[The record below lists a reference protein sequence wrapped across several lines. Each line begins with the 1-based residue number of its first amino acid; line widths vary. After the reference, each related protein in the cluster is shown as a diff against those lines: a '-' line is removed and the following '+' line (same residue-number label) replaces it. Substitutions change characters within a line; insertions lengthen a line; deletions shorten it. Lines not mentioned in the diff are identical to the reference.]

1 MDALT
6 EYRNFIANKKPVFGN
21 HGFAVNPAQVNELL
35 KPFQRDIVVWA
46 VRKGRHV
53 CPLQLGTIEHC
64 VKLYSNPG
72 EVVLTPFMGIGSE
85 AYTALKLGRKAIGIE
100 LKETYYNVA
109 VRNLKEIEAAS
120 RMPTL
125 FDFAEMQMAVA
136 V

>member
-6 EYRNFIANKKPVFGN
+6 EYRNFISNKKPVFGN
-21 HGFAVNPAQVNELL
+21 HGFAVNPAQ
-35 KPFQRDIVVWA
+35 
-46 VRKGRHV
+46 
-53 CPLQLGTIEHC
+53 GTIEHC

-109 VRNLKEIEAAS
+109 VRNLKEIEAES
-120 RMPTL
+120 KMPTL
-125 FDFAEMQMAVA
+125 FDFAEMQMELAA
-136 V
+136 